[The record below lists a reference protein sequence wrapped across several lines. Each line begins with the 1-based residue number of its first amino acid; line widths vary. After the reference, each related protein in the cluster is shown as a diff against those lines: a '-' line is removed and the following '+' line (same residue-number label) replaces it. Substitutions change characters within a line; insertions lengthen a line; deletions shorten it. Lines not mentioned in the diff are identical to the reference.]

1 MLSEYTRVLNA
12 RRGSPEKKSVSAR
25 YAWSVC
31 AGAVVLRWGVVYILE
46 EAQQVGNSFPFAVG
60 QHRIIDAV
68 SRASY
73 TAVCQS
79 GYVSRDA
86 AASHTAAARSKD
98 LAAHI

>member
-25 YAWSVC
+25 YVWSVSE
-31 AGAVVLRWGVVYILE
+31 GAVVRVLWDVYILE
-46 EAQQVGNSFPFAVG
+46 EAQQVGDSFPFAIR

-73 TAVCQS
+73 T
-79 GYVSRDA
+79 VSC
-86 AASHTAAARSKD
+86 
-98 LAAHI
+98 